1 MKQPLPLLNEF
12 SLSLSVIVLLHKY
25 IFIVEKLHK
34 SGKRKA
40 HLNPFSHHQGEKKT
54 KANIFKYL
62 LQDFSKMFYI
72 LPFSK
77 YIIKTFSL
85 NLEIQI

>member
-1 MKQPLPLLNEF
+1 MYEAALPTPQR
-12 SLSLSVIVLLHKY
+12 VLLHKY
-25 IFIVEKLHK
+25 IFTVEKLHK

-40 HLNPFSHHQGEKKT
+40 HLNPFSHHQGEKKKNT
-54 KANIFKYL
+54 ANIFIYL

-77 YIIKTFSL
+77 YIIKTFPPT
-85 NLEIQI
+85 LEIQI